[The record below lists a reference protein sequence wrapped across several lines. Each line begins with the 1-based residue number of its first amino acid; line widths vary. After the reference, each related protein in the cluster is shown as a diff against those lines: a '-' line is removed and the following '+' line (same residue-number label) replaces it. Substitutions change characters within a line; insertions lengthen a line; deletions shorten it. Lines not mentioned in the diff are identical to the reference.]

1 MNGFPSAEELALILA
16 LFVGLIAAL
25 VIPAAQGMRR

>member
-1 MNGFPSAEELALILA
+1 MSAFPTGAELALILA
-16 LFVGLIAAL
+16 LFVGVIAAL